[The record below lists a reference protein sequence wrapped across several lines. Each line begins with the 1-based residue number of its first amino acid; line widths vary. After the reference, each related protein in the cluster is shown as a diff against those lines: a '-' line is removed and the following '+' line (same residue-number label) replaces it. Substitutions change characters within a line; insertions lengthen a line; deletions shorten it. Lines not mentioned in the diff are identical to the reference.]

1 MPKITVLVEGQ
12 TEETFVQS
20 VLNPYILAVDPTAYI
35 HPIVLVTKRVN
46 SGEKWTGGL
55 SKFRQLRDNVRLA
68 LQDTGAALVTCMIDL
83 YRLPRDFPGYEAA
96 LNMQTE
102 NKVTTLEH
110 ALNEHISNSRFL
122 PYISTHEFEALLLS
136 SPEAVV
142 AAASLSATNSC
153 NALSAFKGIA
163 SKFPSPEAING
174 VNPPSYRIKKIIPD
188 YDKVRH
194 GSIAAQNIGV
204 DAMASKCEHFRGW
217 VAALKRVIAAQ
228 QR

>member
-68 LQDTGAALVTCMIDL
+68 LQDTGSALVTCMIDL
-83 YRLPRDFPGYEAA
+83 YRLPRDFPGYEEA
-96 LNMQTE
+96 LTMDTKT
-102 NKVTTLEH
+102 KVATLEH
-110 ALNEHISNSRFL
+110 ALNEHINNSRFL
-122 PYISTHEFEALLLS
+122 PYISTYEFEALHLS
-136 SPEAVV
+136 SPGAVV
-142 AAASLSATNSC
+142 AAASLSGMQSR
-153 NALSAFKGIA
+153 SAVSDLERIV
-163 SKFPSPEAING
+163 STFPSPEEING
-174 VNPPSYRIKKIIPD
+174 TNPPSYRIKRIIPH

-194 GSIAAQNIGV
+194 GSIAAQDIGV
-204 DAMASKCEHFRGW
+204 DAMACKCEHFRDW
-217 VAALKRVIAAQ
+217 VAALKRAIAA
-228 QR
+228 